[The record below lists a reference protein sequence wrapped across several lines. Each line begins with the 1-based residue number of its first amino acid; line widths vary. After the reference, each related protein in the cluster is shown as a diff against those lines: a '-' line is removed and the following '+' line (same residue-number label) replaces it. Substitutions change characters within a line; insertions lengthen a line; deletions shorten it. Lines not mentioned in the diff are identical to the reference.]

1 VKEGFRLA
9 VDIGGTFTDVVLAG
23 DRRLHTTKL
32 LTTHSQPAVA
42 VMQGI
47 RDILASSKVRPENI
61 SVMLHGTTLAT
72 NALIERKGAKTVL
85 ITTRGH
91 RDVLE
96 IGLENRFDQYDV
108 FMQRPTPL
116 IDREHRITVL
126 ERMSARG
133 DVLLPL
139 AGDQISRVIAEVR
152 ASGAESVAVGL
163 LHAWINPA
171 HEESIARALAE
182 ALPELPVSLSS
193 KVCPEIREY
202 ERLSTTVANAY
213 VQPLM
218 SRYLQELQ
226 RGLEAAGITAPL
238 LIMTSGGGLTSVDTA
253 STFPVRL
260 VESGPAGGAMLASAL
275 ARRSGLDRVLSFDM
289 GGTTAK
295 LTLIDDAEPEW
306 SRAFEVA
313 RAWKF
318 RKGSGIPVRIPVIEM
333 VEIGAGGGSIASVD
347 ALGRLQVGPGSVGS
361 EPGPAAYGQG
371 GDLAA
376 VTDADLVLGRLRPDR
391 FAGGKLVLDR
401 DMAADAIRRHIAAV
415 LQVDEMTAATGI
427 AETVTENMASAARNH
442 AGEWGRDLAGRTLIA
457 FGGSAPL
464 HAAELARGLG
474 IDKVVVPLS
483 AGVGSAVGF
492 LVAPIAFEVVRSR
505 HFFVDEAD
513 LQGLQALVTE
523 MHNEAESVVGPLLKG
538 KPSRATLR
546 AWMRYV
552 GQGHEIPVNLP
563 AQGTFPAALL
573 GEVFSRAY
581 SAIYGRLIPGQRIE
595 VLSFTYSLSGTAEP
609 FPDQPSEDAAQDPGK
624 DPFRSQSSASYAPAE
639 AGWIERAAL
648 RSGRVLK
655 GPIRVIE
662 DQTTTVVPIG
672 WTVSTDG
679 FGQLILVDTHMR
691 G

>member
-1 VKEGFRLA
+1 MTEGFRLA

-23 DRRLHTTKL
+23 NRQLHTAKL
-32 LTTHSQPAVA
+32 LTTHAQPAVA

-47 RDILASSKVRPENI
+47 RDILASTGVQPENI

-108 FMQRPTPL
+108 FMQRPMPL
-116 IDREHRITVL
+116 VSRAHRFTVL

-133 DVLLPL
+133 DVLRPL
-139 AGDQISRVIAEVR
+139 ADDQISRVIAEVR
-152 ASGAESVAVGL
+152 ASGAESVAIGL
-163 LHAWINPA
+163 LHAWINPV
-171 HEESIARALAE
+171 HEERIEAALVK
-182 ALPELPVSLSS
+182 ALPEILVSLSS
-193 KVCPEIREY
+193 RVCPEIREY

-218 SRYLQELQ
+218 SSYLEDLQ
-226 RGLEAAGITAPL
+226 QAIIAAGITAPL
-238 LIMTSGGGLTSVDTA
+238 LIMTSGGGLTSVATA
-253 STFPVRL
+253 SRFPVRL

-275 ARRSGLDRVLSFDM
+275 ARRSGLNRVLAFDM

-333 VEIGAGGGSIASVD
+333 VEIGAGGGSVASVD

-361 EPGPAAYGQG
+361 EPGPVAYGRG
-371 GDLAA
+371 GNLAA

-401 DMAADAIRRHIAAV
+401 DKAAHVIRRDIAAV
-415 LQVDEMTAATGI
+415 LQVDEIIAAAGI
-427 AETVTENMASAARNH
+427 ADTVSENMASAARNH

-464 HAAELARGLG
+464 HAAELARRLG
-474 IDKVVVPLS
+474 IDRVIVPLS

-492 LVAPIAFEVVRSR
+492 LVAPAAFEVVRSR

-513 LQGLQALVTE
+513 TQNLPALITD
-523 MHNEAESVVGPLLKG
+523 MHIEAEAVVGQLLKG
-538 KPSRATLR
+538 KSSRATLR

-552 GQGHEIPVNLP
+552 GQGHEIPVSLP
-563 AQGTFPAALL
+563 TEETARGVLSVAVL
-573 GEVFSRAY
+573 GDAFDRAY
-581 SAIYGRLIPGQRIE
+581 GAIYGRLIPEQRIE
-595 VLSFTYSLSGTAEP
+595 VLSFTYSLSGAAMA
-609 FPDQPSEDAAQDPGK
+609 FPDPLPEGPAKNPALSRSGAQHTET
-624 DPFRSQSSASYAPAE
+624 E
-639 AGWIERAAL
+639 AGWFERTAL
-648 RSGRVLK
+648 QAGHTLA
-655 GPIRVIE
+655 GPVRVIE
-662 DQTTTVVPIG
+662 DQTTTVVPSG
-672 WTVSTDG
+672 WTVSTDP
-679 FGQLILVDTHMR
+679 FGQLILVDTHMQ